1 MTQQVSLTDE
11 LTGKGIQTDHGGL
24 TFTDLAVL
32 LLDAVLFIYTA
43 WRSYHFLSN
52 SVPDDMQIMALVGLW
67 GLDIGMIIWSLVW
80 IFGSTEKYQDWIAMS
95 FFLIDMTGV
104 VLTSLTDS
112 LMFSNPNNA
121 MTEMLQGIAAP
132 AIPLIVVAN
141 VVAGFIYHMTAPS
154 TRARRDARRAA
165 ADYRRKMEEISK
177 EQRDLAYA
185 EGLLMA
191 KQETLDKATILAE
204 IRVTQAA
211 LEQATRA
218 KLHDL
223 VGIHHAAKNP
233 AKAEDGGKNNAL
245 AQKLHS
251 LKDSLARLGDD
262 DLPFAKKHPDDP
274 AWEDGT
280 PRYHPN
286 QQGTLANPTG
296 VKTHLIQEGGDGSLA
311 LCGEQS
317 PTQTT
322 FLVTDAT
329 CPQCLAVHEKQ
340 METVSPFSGNGGK
353 PGNSASPS

>member
-43 WRSYHFLSN
+43 WRSYHFLSS
-52 SVPDDMQIMALVGLW
+52 SVPDDMQIMAMIGLW
-67 GLDIGMIIWSLVW
+67 GLDVGMIIWSLVW

-154 TRARRDARRAA
+154 TRARRDARRAE
-165 ADYRRKMEEISK
+165 ADYRRKMEEIAK

-185 EGLLMA
+185 ESLLMA
-191 KQETLDKATILAE
+191 KQESLDKATILAE

-223 VGIHHAAKNP
+223 VGIHNTAKNT
-233 AKAEDGGKNNAL
+233 AKAEDGGKNIAL
-245 AQKLHS
+245 EQRLQD
-251 LKDSLARLGDD
+251 LKASLAKAGKDAPL
-262 DLPFAKKHPDDP
+262 
-274 AWEDGT
+274 
-280 PRYHPN
+280 N
-286 QQGTLANPTG
+286 
-296 VKTHLIQEGGDGSLA
+296 THLLQAGGDGSLA
-311 LCGEQS
+311 LCGEQF

-322 FLVTDAT
+322 FLAAEAT
-329 CPQCLAVHEKQ
+329 CPHCLAVHEKQ
-340 METVSPFSGNGGK
+340 METVPPFSGNGGK
-353 PGNSASPS
+353 PGTSASPS

>member
-1 MTQQVSLTDE
+1 MSQQASLTDE
-11 LTGKGIQTDHGGL
+11 LTGNGIQTDHGGL

-43 WRSYHFLSN
+43 WRSYHFLSS
-52 SVPDDMQIMALVGLW
+52 SVPDDMQVMALVGLW

-154 TRARRDARRAA
+154 TRARRDGRRAA
-165 ADYRRKMEEISK
+165 ADYRRKMEEIAK
-177 EQRDLAYA
+177 EQRDLTYA

-223 VGIHHAAKNP
+223 VGIHHAAKNT
-233 AKAEDGGKNNAL
+233 AKVEDGGKNDGL
-245 AQKLHS
+245 SQKLQS
-251 LKDSLARLGDD
+251 LKDSLARLGGDGS
-262 DLPFAKKHPDDP
+262 P
-274 AWEDGT
+274 AQNGGNWEDGT

-286 QQGTLANPTG
+286 TQATLANPTG
-296 VKTHLIQEGGDGSLA
+296 AKTHFIQAGGDGSLA

-329 CPQCLAVHEKQ
+329 CPQCLAIHEKQ
-340 METVSPFSGNGGK
+340 METTPPFSGNGGK

>member
-95 FFLIDMTGV
+95 FFLLDMTGV
-104 VLTSLTDS
+104 VITSLTDS
-112 LMFSNPNNA
+112 LMFSNPDNA

-177 EQRDLAYA
+177 EQRDLSYA

-223 VGIHHAAKNP
+223 VGIHHAAKNT
-233 AKAEDGGKNNAL
+233 AKTEEGGKNDGL
-245 AQKLHS
+245 AQKLQA
-251 LKDSLARLGDD
+251 LKDSLARLGGDD
-262 DLPFAKKHPDDP
+262 SSSTTKPQH
-274 AWEDGT
+274 
-280 PRYHPN
+280 RPN
-286 QQGTLANPTG
+286 TQATLANPTG
-296 VKTHLIQEGGDGSLA
+296 VKTHLLQEGGDGSLA

-317 PTQTT
+317 PTQTS
-322 FLVTDAT
+322 FLVADAT
-329 CPQCLAVHEKQ
+329 CPHCIAAHEKL
-340 METVSPFSGNGGK
+340 MTESPPYSGNGNK
-353 PGNSASPS
+353 PGTSVSPS

>member
-43 WRSYHFLSN
+43 WRSYHFLSG

-112 LMFSNPNNA
+112 LSFSNPNNA
-121 MTEMLQGIAAP
+121 MTAMLQGIAAP

-141 VVAGFIYHMTAPS
+141 VVAGFIYHMTSPS

-165 ADYRRKMEEISK
+165 AEYRRKMDEIEK

-223 VGIHHAAKNP
+223 VGIHHAAKNTV
-233 AKAEDGGKNNAL
+233 KAEEGGINVGL
-245 AQKLHS
+245 AQKLQS
-251 LKDSLARLGDD
+251 LKDTLARLDGDD
-262 DLPFAKKHPDDP
+262 SSS
-274 AWEDGT
+274 T
-280 PRYHPN
+280 PEPQNRPN
-286 QQGTLANPTG
+286 TQASLANPTG
-296 VKTHLIQEGGDGSLA
+296 AKTHLIQEGGDGSLA

-329 CPQCLAVHEKQ
+329 CLQCLAAHEKQ
-340 METVSPFSGNGGK
+340 METVPPFSGNGGK

>member
-43 WRSYHFLSN
+43 WRSYHFLSG

-112 LMFSNPNNA
+112 LSFSNPNNA

-141 VVAGFIYHMTAPS
+141 VVAGFIYHMTSPS

-165 ADYRRKMEEISK
+165 AEYRRKMEEIEK

-223 VGIHHAAKNP
+223 VGIHNAAKTT
-233 AKAEDGGKNNAL
+233 AYGKAEDINNGL
-245 AQKLHS
+245 AQKLQG
-251 LKDSLARLGDD
+251 LKDTLARLGGDD
-262 DLPFAKKHPDDP
+262 SSS
-274 AWEDGT
+274 T
-280 PRYHPN
+280 PEPQYKPN
-286 QQGTLANPTG
+286 MQASLANPTG
-296 VKTHLIQEGGDGSLA
+296 AKTHIIQEGGDGSLA

-322 FLVTDAT
+322 FLVTNAT
-329 CPQCLAVHEKQ
+329 CPQCLAANEKQ
-340 METVSPFSGNGGK
+340 METVPPFSGNGGK

>member
-1 MTQQVSLTDE
+1 MTQQISLTDE

-223 VGIHHAAKNP
+223 VGIHNAAKTT
-233 AKAEDGGKNNAL
+233 AYGKAEGINDGL
-245 AQKLHS
+245 AQKLQS
-251 LKDSLARLGDD
+251 LKDTLARLGSDD
-262 DLPFAKKHPDDP
+262 SSS
-274 AWEDGT
+274 T
-280 PRYHPN
+280 PEPQYKPN
-286 QQGTLANPTG
+286 TQASLANPTG
-296 VKTHLIQEGGDGSLA
+296 AKTHLLQEGGDGSLA
-311 LCGEQS
+311 LCGEQF
-317 PTQTT
+317 PTQTA

-329 CPQCLAVHEKQ
+329 CLQCLAVHEKQ
-340 METVSPFSGNGGK
+340 METVPPFSGNGGK
-353 PGNSASPS
+353 PGNSESPS

>member
-1 MTQQVSLTDE
+1 MTQQISLTDE

-154 TRARRDARRAA
+154 TRARRDARRAE
-165 ADYRRKMEEISK
+165 ADYRRKMEEIAK

-185 EGLLMA
+185 ESLLMA
-191 KQETLDKATILAE
+191 KQESLDKTVILAE
-204 IRVTQAA
+204 IKTAQAA

-223 VGIHHAAKNP
+223 VGIHNTAKNT
-233 AKAEDGGKNNAL
+233 AKAGDGGKNNAL
-245 AQKLHS
+245 EQKLQD
-251 LKDSLARLGDD
+251 LKVSLATAGKDAPL
-262 DLPFAKKHPDDP
+262 
-274 AWEDGT
+274 
-280 PRYHPN
+280 N
-286 QQGTLANPTG
+286 
-296 VKTHLIQEGGDGSLA
+296 THLLQAGGDGSLA

-322 FLVTDAT
+322 FFVMEAT

-340 METVSPFSGNGGK
+340 METVPPFPGNGGK
-353 PGNSASPS
+353 PGTSASPS